1 MRVAPVEAK
10 DVGNYNIMIDLED
23 AGKAGRKYVMVV
35 TVEKV
40 AENTAVEFSYQP
52 KNKSTSKKV
61 EDKQS

>member
-1 MRVAPVEAK
+1 MA
-10 DVGNYNIMIDLED
+10 
-23 AGKAGRKYVMVV
+23 V

-40 AENTAVEFSYQP
+40 VENTAVEFSYQP

>member
-23 AGKAGRKYVMVV
+23 AGKAGRKYVMAV

-40 AENTAVEFSYQP
+40 VENTAVEFSYQP
-52 KNKSTSKKV
+52 KN
-61 EDKQS
+61 